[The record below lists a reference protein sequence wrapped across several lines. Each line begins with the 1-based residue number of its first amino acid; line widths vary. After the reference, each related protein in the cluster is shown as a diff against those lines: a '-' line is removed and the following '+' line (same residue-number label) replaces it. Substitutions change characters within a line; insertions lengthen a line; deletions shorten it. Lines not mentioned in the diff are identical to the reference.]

1 MPTWAKTQ
9 LYQLVGKH
17 QLFQIGGLHRSRQ
30 ASTRRA
36 DTIRNPQTQKLDKMR
51 VQKNMAQ
58 MKQDKITEEQLSEM
72 ELGNLSGKDFRV
84 RIIKMIQDLGKRM
97 GAQCKKL
104 QVILT
109 KNEKI

>member
-1 MPTWAKTQ
+1 M
-9 LYQLVGKH
+9 GRH

-58 MKQDKITEEQLSEM
+58 MKQDKITEELNGVNNLPDKQFKAM
-72 ELGNLSGKDFRV
+72 IVKVFKELL
-84 RIIKMIQDLGKRM
+84 
-97 GAQCKKL
+97 
-104 QVILT
+104 
-109 KNEKI
+109 